1 MDTRKASLELL
12 NLGLSERERTTM
24 SLDSVMDNLQ
34 HIHSRV
40 INSKKTGC
48 SPDDKKCIDE
58 CKRRR
63 ERVMG
68 VVKIILPGQISTN
81 DPLQTRIDK
90 LLDLYQQT
98 YDKASLHPNFFDTDD
113 AD

>member
-1 MDTRKASLELL
+1 MDTRKVSLELL
-12 NLGLSERERTTM
+12 NLGLSERELKAM
-24 SLDSVMDNLQ
+24 SLDSVMDNLE

-40 INSKKTGC
+40 LRLGEC
-48 SPDDKKCIDE
+48 SPDDPKCIQE
-58 CKRRR
+58 PQRRR

-68 VVKIILPGQISTN
+68 VMKIISPSLISTN
-81 DPLQTRIDK
+81 DPLKTRIDK

-98 YDKASLHPNFFDTDD
+98 YDKASLHLDFFDGED

>member
-1 MDTRKASLELL
+1 MDTRKVSLELL
-12 NLGLSERERTTM
+12 NLGLSERERKAM

-40 INSKKTGC
+40 LRKPEC
-48 SPDDKKCIDE
+48 PPDDKKCRE
-58 CKRRR
+58 ESQRRR

-68 VVKIILPGQISTN
+68 VMKIISPSQISTN

-98 YDKASLHPNFFDTDD
+98 YDKASLHPDFFDAED

>member
-12 NLGLSERERTTM
+12 NLGLSERDRRAM

-40 INSKKTGC
+40 INSKKLGC
-48 SPDDKKCIDE
+48 KPDDKNCIDE

-68 VVKIILPGQISTN
+68 VIKIISPSQISTN
-81 DPLQTRIDK
+81 DPLQARIDK
-90 LLDLYQQT
+90 LLDLYEQT
-98 YDKASLHPNFFDTDD
+98 YDQASLHPNFFDAED

>member
-12 NLGLSERERTTM
+12 NLGLSEKERKAM

-40 INSKKTGC
+40 ITFKKPEC
-48 SPDDKKCIDE
+48 SPDDKKCIEE
-58 CKRRR
+58 CRRRR

-68 VVKIILPGQISTN
+68 VIKIISPSQISTN
-81 DPLQTRIDK
+81 DPLKTRIDK

-98 YDKASLHPNFFDTDD
+98 YDKASLHPDFFDTEDGD
-113 AD
+113 

>member
-12 NLGLSERERTTM
+12 NLGLSERERKAM

-40 INSKKTGC
+40 ILRNPEC
-48 SPDDKKCIDE
+48 PPDDKKCIQE
-58 CKRRR
+58 SQRRR

-68 VVKIILPGQISTN
+68 VMKIISPSQISTN
-81 DPLQTRIDK
+81 DPLKTRIDK

-98 YDKASLHPNFFDTDD
+98 YDKASLHPYFFDADD
-113 AD
+113 GD

>member
-12 NLGLSERERTTM
+12 NLGLSERERKAM

-34 HIHSRV
+34 HIHNRV
-40 INSKKTGC
+40 ILRTVC
-48 SPDDKKCIDE
+48 PPDDRKCRE
-58 CKRRR
+58 ESQRRR

-68 VVKIILPGQISTN
+68 VIKIISPSQISTN

-98 YDKASLHPNFFDTDD
+98 YDKASLHPNFFDAED